1 MREFQ
6 WQSRMYASV
15 TCEVGKGTMLFSAK
29 LPLSLTGLDQKLSP
43 GTEAGSHNSRV
54 PQGTP

>member
-6 WQSRMYASV
+6 WQSRMSASV
-15 TCEVGKGTMLFSAK
+15 TCEVGKGTRLFSVK

-54 PQGTP
+54 LQGTP